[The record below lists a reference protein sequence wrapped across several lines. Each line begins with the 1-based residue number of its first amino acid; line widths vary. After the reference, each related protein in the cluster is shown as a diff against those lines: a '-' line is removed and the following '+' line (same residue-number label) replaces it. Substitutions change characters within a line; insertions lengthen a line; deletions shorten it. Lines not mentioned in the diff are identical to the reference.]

1 MDAWAEHK
9 KKMAEQEKKAD
20 KADAEKKKKEDAYD
34 ESIWNLTKQRAA
46 KNIPV
51 PQTSQVQRPQ
61 STQQKQPVQSVQR
74 TQSQP
79 VQRTVTQQ
87 KPVTPPVTKTPVQS
101 VQKSVTQQPV
111 QKTTQPVTQQ
121 KPQVQPTAKPVQ
133 KPVVKTE
140 PKQVA
145 KPAEPVQ
152 SVDDNI
158 EEDEVVKLVKIS
170 ARINEKVDEVMKDM
184 AQEFGVPFS
193 QVVRL
198 AIDGHLEK
206 YLGTVRYIDGD
217 QGENIQR
224 TVAIIANELQGI
236 RNELNKIGVNVN
248 QVAKWNNL
256 ERQIERLNDE
266 YKTATPVRKKEIQ
279 DRLMYLTRVQKSV
292 NWNYFSLFGVEK
304 YLDRFDAVAERVGE
318 QLWHTQE

>member
-1 MDAWAEHK
+1 MGMNFYLDGTTDAWAEHK
-9 KKMAEQEKKAD
+9 RKQMEEQKRAEA
-20 KADAEKKKKEDAYD
+20 
-34 ESIWNLTKQRAA
+34 AA
-46 KNIPV
+46 KNEDVSILLPKPKAPPSVLIPK
-51 PQTSQVQRPQ
+51 PEVQ
-61 STQQKQPVQSVQR
+61 QPAKSVQKI
-74 TQSQP
+74 
-79 VQRTVTQQ
+79 VTQQ
-87 KPVTPPVTKTPVQS
+87 KPVTPSVKKTPVQP
-101 VQKSVTQQPV
+101 VQKSVAQQSV
-111 QKTTQPVTQQ
+111 QKTTQAVTQP

-133 KPVVKTE
+133 KTVAKPE
-140 PKQVA
+140 PKQTV

-152 SVDDNI
+152 NVDDNI
-158 EEDEVVKLVKIS
+158 EEDEVIKLVKIS

-224 TVAIIANELQGI
+224 TMAIIANELQGI

-256 ERQIERLNDE
+256 ERQIERLNAE

-279 DRLMYLTRVQKSV
+279 ERLMYLTRVQKSV
-292 NWNYFSLFGVEK
+292 NWNYFSLFAVEK

>member
-1 MDAWAEHK
+1 MGINFNLDGTADAWAEHK
-9 KKMAEQEKKAD
+9 RKQMEAAKKAD
-20 KADAEKKKKEDAYD
+20 MEKKKEEESSYD
-34 ESIWNLTKQRAA
+34 EDIWNIKKQ
-46 KNIPV
+46 K
-51 PQTSQVQRPQ
+51 
-61 STQQKQPVQSVQR
+61 PVQSLIPSPDFQPTEQVQ
-74 TQSQP
+74 QP
-79 VQRTVTQQ
+79 AKSVQKTVTQQ
-87 KPVTPPVTKTPVQS
+87 KPVTPPVKKTPVQP
-101 VQKSVTQQPV
+101 VQKSVAQQSV
-111 QKTTQPVTQQ
+111 QKTTQAVTQP
-121 KPQVQPTAKPVQ
+121 KPQVQPAAKPVQ
-133 KPVVKTE
+133 KPVAKPE
-140 PKQVA
+140 PKQTV

-158 EEDEVVKLVKIS
+158 EEDEVIKLVKIS

-224 TVAIIANELQGI
+224 TMAIIANELQGI

-256 ERQIERLNDE
+256 ERQIERLNAE

-279 DRLMYLTRVQKSV
+279 ERLMYLTRVQKSV
-292 NWNYFSLFGVEK
+292 NWNYFSLFAVEK